1 MKDLLKKQY
10 VEDLP
15 TSELHLVL
23 FRLNGVA
30 YSSLTD
36 EKQSLLKTVAKEL
49 EKRLTQNQ

>member
-1 MKDLLKKQY
+1 MKQKQY

-36 EKQSLLKTVAKEL
+36 EEQWVLKTVAKEL
-49 EKRLTQNQ
+49 EKRLTHNQ